1 VSEKIDP
8 TAATIGVPFFGLIH
22 VRGRRD
28 QPTLLVVVWR
38 RIVADAEPDF
48 HNLGDISQN
57 EAEGPITGE
66 VPPAASS

>member
-1 VSEKIDP
+1 
-8 TAATIGVPFFGLIH
+8 
-22 VRGRRD
+22 
-28 QPTLLVVVWR
+28 LLVVVVVVVVVVVWSCK
-38 RIVADAEPDF
+38 VADAEPDF